1 MHARMVDLWMS
12 KTSTR
17 NDDEFEEILGFQFSR
32 ELLNEIEQTKLDLGG
47 LYLPQLVV
55 DLESSDQTYS
65 HIEPSLQR
73 TILTDDEMAWEQLL
87 TLETACLR
95 PETTRTIVKTV
106 AEMFERLERVA
117 ASVGEQSQ
125 QEVETV

>member
-1 MHARMVDLWMS
+1 MYKR
-12 KTSTR
+12 
-17 NDDEFEEILGFQFSR
+17 Q
-32 ELLNEIEQTKLDLGG
+32 LLNQIEQTKLDLGG

-117 ASVGEQSQ
+117 TLAGQQSRQ
-125 QEVETV
+125 VVETV